1 MPLSPFHFP
10 LKEYPAIL
18 VKITNLPYNTVKARS
33 AHSVCNHRSNITK
46 EGSWNFVLWHK
57 TTCAGLG
64 GKGNWGCG
72 HMAAFSQRTCAP
84 ADAGCAFPV
93 QPACF
98 GACWDGRWAAPL
110 PRGNSKENPS
120 PLGYTPLHRLVG
132 RKGQALAHRWLLV
145 LPAKNGSRAE
155 EEKRVSPE
163 SLYA

>member
-1 MPLSPFHFP
+1 
-10 LKEYPAIL
+10 
-18 VKITNLPYNTVKARS
+18 
-33 AHSVCNHRSNITK
+33 
-46 EGSWNFVLWHK
+46 
-57 TTCAGLG
+57 
-64 GKGNWGCG
+64 
-72 HMAAFSQRTCAP
+72 MAAFSQRTCAP

-120 PLGYTPLHRLVG
+120 PLGYTPLHGLVG

-145 LPAKNGSRAE
+145 LPTKNGSGAE